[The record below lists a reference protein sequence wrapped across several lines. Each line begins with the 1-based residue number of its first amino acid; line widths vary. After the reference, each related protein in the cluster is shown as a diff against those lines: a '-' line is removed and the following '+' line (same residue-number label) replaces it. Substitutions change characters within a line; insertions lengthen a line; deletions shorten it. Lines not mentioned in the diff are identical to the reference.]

1 MRRCPN
7 RAGVLTGVLILLGTS
22 TLAAQYA
29 LAPTPVLDL
38 HALTPEV
45 RLGGYVSV
53 RGTERRDTV
62 TVIVNRARVTAMAR
76 PAPYAAV
83 RVQVDFTSVG
93 RTTGTTNDTVP
104 AIALTDAFLQLV
116 LPERPS
122 GGGIAA
128 LHPALIV
135 GQFRTPFALEFLSSF
150 STLQTA
156 NRSAVV
162 DRIST
167 RRDIGALAQLVGT
180 KHVIVQT
187 AVVNGEGSNRLA
199 NLDGRDMAF
208 GRVTLLPIEHLAL
221 AGKYLTQGDEHGWG
235 GDGRWVGRGAILEGE
250 FIARRGAFTP
260 TTFIDSR
267 GGYMLASYKVRSWL
281 QPVVKWEE
289 LHDVRRT
296 GATTTNSRLTWTT
309 LGLNLLAPNER
320 VRFQLNGIIK
330 SEHPV
335 ATANEIQVQLIAI
348 F

>member
-1 MRRCPN
+1 VP
-7 RAGVLTGVLILLGTS
+7 S
-22 TLAAQYA
+22 
-29 LAPTPVLDL
+29 PVLNL
-38 HALTPEV
+38 HTLTPEV

-53 RGTERRDTV
+53 RGAERRDTV

-76 PAPYAAV
+76 PVPYAAV

-116 LPERPS
+116 VPERS
-122 GGGIAA
+122 GGGGIPA

-135 GQFRTPFALEFLSSF
+135 GQFRTPFALEFLTSF

-162 DRIST
+162 DRLAT
-167 RRDIGALAQLVGT
+167 RRDIGALAQFVSTDHVLVQG
-180 KHVIVQT
+180 

-208 GRVTLLPIEHLAL
+208 GRVTLVPVAQLAL
-221 AGKYLTQGDEHGWG
+221 AGKYMAQGNEHGWG
-235 GDGRWVGRGAILEGE
+235 GDGRWVGRGAIVEGE

-267 GGYMLASYKVRSWL
+267 GGYALASYKVRPWL
-281 QPVVKWEE
+281 QPVVKWEQ

-296 GATTTNSRLTWTT
+296 GATTTTSRLTWTT
-309 LGLNLLAPNER
+309 LGVNLLGPSER
-320 VRFQLNGIIK
+320 VRFQVNGILK
-330 SEHPV
+330 SERPV
-335 ATANEIQVQLIAI
+335 PAANELQAQLIAI

>member
-1 MRRCPN
+1 VRRSRN
-7 RAGVLTGVLILLGTS
+7 RFGVFAGVLIALGPS
-22 TLAAQYA
+22 ILAAQYP
-29 LAPTPVLDL
+29 LAVTPVLDV

-104 AIALTDAFLQLV
+104 AISLTDAFLQLV

-128 LHPALIV
+128 LHPALMV
-135 GQFRTPFALEFLSSF
+135 GQFRTPFSLEFLTPF
-150 STLQTA
+150 SLLQTA

-162 DRIST
+162 DRVST
-167 RRDIGALAQLVGT
+167 RRDIGALAQLVST
-180 KHVIVQT
+180 KHLLVQS
-187 AVVNGEGSNRLA
+187 AVVNGEGPNRLA
-199 NLDGRDMAF
+199 NLDGRDMVF

-221 AGKYLTQGDEHGWG
+221 AGKYLAQGNEHGWG
-235 GDGRWVGRGAILEGE
+235 GDGRWVGRGGIVEGE

-267 GGYMLASYKVRSWL
+267 GGYVLASYKVRPWF

-289 LHDVRRT
+289 LHDFRRT
-296 GATTTNSRLTWTT
+296 GATTTNTRLTWTT
-309 LGLNLLAPNER
+309 LGLNLLAPSER

-335 ATANEIQVQLIAI
+335 AAANEIQAQLIAI

>member
-7 RAGVLTGVLILLGTS
+7 HARLATALLLFGPTVA
-22 TLAAQYA
+22 AAQYA

-38 HALTPEV
+38 HALTPEL
-45 RLGGYVSV
+45 RLSGYVSV

-62 TVIVNRARVTAMAR
+62 TVIVNRARVTAVAK

-116 LPERPS
+116 LPEKPS

-135 GQFRTPFALEFLSSF
+135 GQFRTPFSLEFLTSF
-150 STLQTA
+150 ALLQTA
-156 NRSAVV
+156 NRSAVL
-162 DRIST
+162 DRISP
-167 RRDIGALAQLVGT
+167 RRDIGALAQLVNT
-180 KHVIVQT
+180 RRLIVQT

-199 NLDGRDMAF
+199 NLDGRDMAL
-208 GRVTLLPIEHLAL
+208 GRVTLLPIEHLAF
-221 AGKYLTQGDEHGWG
+221 AGKYLAQGSEHGWG
-235 GDGRWVGRGAILEGE
+235 GDGRWVARGAIVEGE
-250 FIARRGAFTP
+250 YLARRGPFTP
-260 TTFIDSR
+260 TTFIDSN
-267 GGYMLASYKVRSWL
+267 GGYLLASYKVRPWL
-281 QPVVKWEE
+281 QPVVKWEK
-289 LHDVRRT
+289 LHDIRRT
-296 GATTTNSRLTWTT
+296 GATTSNSRLTWTT
-309 LGLNLLAPNER
+309 VGLNLLAPSER

-335 ATANEIQVQLIAI
+335 AAANEIQAQMIAI